1 MSDTKKDEETAD
13 SGLPGAACSPSLES
27 LKGLKGKEYIKA
39 WNNLN
44 RDRVREQARAWRKRN
59 PEKAGKVPKEV
70 RDAWRAEGKRVK
82 YNEKY
87 YAQWE
92 AATMRREPWGE
103 VEDCMVMDRKASD
116 TELASQ
122 LGRSVRAI
130 QIRRCRLTK
139 QNLEE
144 NS

>member
-1 MSDTKKDEETAD
+1 MSDTPKLAEAAD
-13 SGLPGAACSPSLES
+13 SGLRLTPCSPSLES
-27 LKGLKGKEYIKA
+27 LKGLKGKEYIRA
-39 WNNLN
+39 WNKLH
-44 RDRVREQARAWRKRN
+44 RDRMREQARAWRKRN

-70 RDAWRAEGKRVK
+70 RDEWRSEGKRVK
-82 YNEKY
+82 YNARY
-87 YAQWE
+87 YSQWE
-92 AATMRREPWGE
+92 SATMRREPWGE

-144 NS
+144 NK